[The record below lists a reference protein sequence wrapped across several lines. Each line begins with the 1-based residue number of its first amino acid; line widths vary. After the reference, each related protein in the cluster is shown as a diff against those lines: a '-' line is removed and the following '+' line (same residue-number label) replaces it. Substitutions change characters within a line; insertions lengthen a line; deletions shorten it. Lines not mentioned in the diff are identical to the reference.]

1 MVINTPRSSRLNFLI
16 LYYTFMCKFPYMYL
30 AIIDQIFSLIKMTK
44 PDREDPDPLYFVY
57 SLYCLTRNPILGPF
71 NHRGAPINA

>member
-1 MVINTPRSSRLNFLI
+1 MIINTLRSSRLDFLI
-16 LYYTFMCKFPYMYL
+16 LYYTYMSKFLYL
-30 AIIDQIFSLIKMTK
+30 AFIDQIFSLMKMTK

>member
-1 MVINTPRSSRLNFLI
+1 MIINTLRSSRLDFLI
-16 LYYTFMCKFPYMYL
+16 LYYTYMSKFLYL
-30 AIIDQIFSLIKMTK
+30 AFIDQIFFLMKMTK

>member
-1 MVINTPRSSRLNFLI
+1 MIINTLRSSRLDFLI
-16 LYYTFMCKFPYMYL
+16 LYYTYMSKYLYL
-30 AIIDQIFSLIKMTK
+30 AFIDQIFSLMKMTK

>member
-1 MVINTPRSSRLNFLI
+1 MIINTLRSSRLDFLI
-16 LYYTFMCKFPYMYL
+16 LYYTYMSKFLYL
-30 AIIDQIFSLIKMTK
+30 AFIDQIFSLMKMTK

-71 NHRGAPINA
+71 NYRGAPINA

>member
-1 MVINTPRSSRLNFLI
+1 MIINTLRSSRLDFLI
-16 LYYTFMCKFPYMYL
+16 LYYTYMCKFLYL
-30 AIIDQIFSLIKMTK
+30 AFIDQIFSLMKMTK